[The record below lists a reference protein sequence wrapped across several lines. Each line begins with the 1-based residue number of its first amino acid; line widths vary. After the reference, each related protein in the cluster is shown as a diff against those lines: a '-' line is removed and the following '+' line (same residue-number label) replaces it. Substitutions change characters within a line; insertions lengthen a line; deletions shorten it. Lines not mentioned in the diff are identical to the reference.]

1 MEAMT
6 TQFGFPTVDLDE
18 IDLDLDWYYNKVK
31 DNYNSIFKIKVN
43 SFPL

>member
-1 MEAMT
+1 MEEMI
-6 TQFGFPTVDLDE
+6 TQFWFPTVDLDE
-18 IDLDLDWYYNKVK
+18 IDLDWYYNKVK